1 MLTANVFYRNTHVHG
16 YCNLDT
22 IEKYSFTCLVPSMH
36 SKETHIHTPL
46 PSIHSTEIHIS
57 QAHYL
62 FHATCTHIP
71 SPVLSCTLQT
81 HISMLT
87 AVPPPVETHI
97 HMSTVIMH
105 SREAYIHMPT
115 AILHSTET
123 LVHANTHPALYRNT
137 YSCLKPSLHSTK
149 RHIPLCTSNVHFKDI
164 HSHQPVL

>member
-1 MLTANVFYRNTHVHG
+1 MLTANIFYRNTHVHG
-16 YCNLDT
+16 YCILDT

-97 HMSTVIMH
+97 HMSTVILH

-123 LVHANTHPALYRNT
+123 HLYMPTPIQHCTETYTHMLKAIIALYKKT
-137 YSCLKPSLHSTK
+137 HSLMY
-149 RHIPLCTSNVHFKDI
+149 F
-164 HSHQPVL
+164 